1 MDNTTLRGPGQT
13 RRLALHGTKGVVSR
27 CRDFTQD
34 ALYDWGWTQARDQI
48 GLDDENGEVVED
60 VLLLVSEIVTNACL
74 HAGGPRELV
83 LHQSGPRLRIEVA
96 DASPEPPRR
105 RPPNDLAQPGGH
117 GLIILERLARTWGSE
132 PRGSGKVVWVEV
144 PVPPPA
150 HRGTARP
157 PGAGQRP
164 AERDRSG
171 RDLAP

>member
-1 MDNTTLRGPGQT
+1 MNNTTLRGPGQT
-13 RRLALHGTKGVVSR
+13 RRLALYGTKGVVTR

-34 ALYDWGWTQARDQI
+34 ALYDWGWTQARDLI

-105 RPPNDLAQPGGH
+105 RMPKDLAQPGGH

-132 PRGSGKVVWVEV
+132 RRGPGKVVWVEV

-150 HRGTARP
+150 HRRGAAG
-157 PGAGQRP
+157 GAGPVR
-164 AERDRSG
+164 RD
-171 RDLAP
+171 PPP